1 MTRIINYRRYS
12 IWILLFIVFLLVTG
26 FTRGEERNIYV
37 GDLITLRISS
47 SEYTLENLREKFS
60 EFEIVNIQEEKEAY
74 QLTLRSFEPGEYRVI
89 LGNKE
94 LLIVVNSTLEDLDRD
109 NIFIADPHPLESSYN
124 PYWQYVFSLLFIIF
138 LLIVVISIWQ
148 FIKRKKE
155 KTLSPY
161 EDFRKKILGV
171 DFDSGDFFVE
181 LTFLFKEY
189 LENTFNCK
197 LKGKTSEEIL
207 REMKKI
213 PILKEKLLEIRE
225 WLAQADYYKYTGLYP
240 TREIREK
247 QMKLLKELVAEIE
260 DYIQVS
266 EG

>member
-1 MTRIINYRRYS
+1 
-12 IWILLFIVFLLVTG
+12 
-26 FTRGEERNIYV
+26 NIYV

-161 EDFRKKILGV
+161 EDF
-171 DFDSGDFFVE
+171 
-181 LTFLFKEY
+181 
-189 LENTFNCK
+189 
-197 LKGKTSEEIL
+197 
-207 REMKKI
+207 
-213 PILKEKLLEIRE
+213 
-225 WLAQADYYKYTGLYP
+225 
-240 TREIREK
+240 
-247 QMKLLKELVAEIE
+247 
-260 DYIQVS
+260 
-266 EG
+266 